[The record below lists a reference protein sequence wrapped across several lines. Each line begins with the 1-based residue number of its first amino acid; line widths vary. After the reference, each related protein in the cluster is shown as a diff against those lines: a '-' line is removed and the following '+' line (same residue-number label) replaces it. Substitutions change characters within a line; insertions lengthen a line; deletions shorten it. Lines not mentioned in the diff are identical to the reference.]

1 MNDQPSGTM
10 MGLIA
15 AKIACCGLLVLVV
28 SGAFAGLGGWLSGA
42 GLAWLGLAGVAA
54 LAGAAYWWRQ
64 GRLSGARSPGSLG
77 DQEARAAGHRSL
89 ASGSNRKMR

>member
-1 MNDQPSGTM
+1 MNDQPTGTM

-15 AKIACCGLLVLVV
+15 AKIACCGLLILAV
-28 SGAFAGLGGWLSGA
+28 SGAFAGLGGWLAGT

-64 GRLSGARSPGSLG
+64 GRLGGARSPGSAG
-77 DQEARAAGHRSL
+77 DEEARAARHRSL

>member
-15 AKIACCGLLVLVV
+15 AKIACCGLLVLAV
-28 SGAFAGLGGWLSGA
+28 SGAFGGFGGWLSGA
-42 GLAWLGLAGVAA
+42 GLPWLGLAGLAA

-64 GRLSGARSPGSLG
+64 GRLSDARSPASIPDEEG
-77 DQEARAAGHRSL
+77 RAAGHRSL
-89 ASGSNRKMR
+89 ASGSNRKLR